1 MYIVSPMTPVF
12 FSVSGDMSGAG
23 CRYMQTF
30 ASTDQ
35 IMIQVIA
42 RSESRTITGYINN
55 MVSGVRTS
63 INWKVWSMNSTDK
76 LYYHVIT
83 GLADGYYTVEINGAT
98 SEPLRITSDDNE
110 LKDTTLIQYS
120 MKDNRQ
126 RQDAVFFI
134 SDNQYF
140 FDFRV
145 PGGFPDEGWTFMVD
159 NEQYT
164 SDDYNIYEIYARER
178 TCKTFVLGNAIGCP
192 IWFGDLLNRI
202 LTCHYVYFD
211 GNRFIRSESN
221 VPEITQVIG
230 GRRGFIFRQSLI
242 DVNVFDYSEN
252 ENLLNIRRV
261 DDQKYR
267 NVQSKMLTI

>member
-12 FSVSGDMSGAG
+12 FSVSGDKSGAG

-98 SEPLRITSDDNE
+98 SEPFRITSDDNE

-221 VPEITQVIG
+221 VPEITQVTG